1 MSNKIILASDDVDFF
16 EYIIQ
21 KLKIR
26 KSDEI
31 YRFNYESLIKNYQ
44 LIDSSLVI
52 LNSEVLNGDIYEILK
67 LLENNPCIVFALN
80 DNDEIKN
87 KFLKKGAVDFIT
99 PFNTDEDIQIK
110 VNKALKI
117 VSLLDKNK
125 YYRKFLENNNF
136 ISKYNEV
143 YIDYKLILEM
153 ELERINESSIPSV
166 LVAISPN
173 EKSKFLLSSNQ
184 IELAILSCIRKDDI
198 LMTYAANKYFLL
210 LYNTNVEAAKNIWKK
225 IVSKVPEKI
234 YAGFASVLYKK
245 REHLINEV
253 LNRLHEAINNE
264 KSLETNKDFSDS
276 FASINF
282 KNYKQEYEK
291 NLEKIIIPVF
301 YQIQQKYNNKLWGI
315 NVLHEVENG
324 VYRLLLKSKYRNGE
338 LKITSPGFSKV
349 LIDVNYSNK
358 SNSQRI
364 SIESDEFEAGFLED
378 VIEQFISDFK
388 REVEDGNT

>member
-315 NVLHEVENG
+315 NVLQEVENG

>member
-1 MSNKIILASDDVDFF
+1 
-16 EYIIQ
+16 
-21 KLKIR
+21 
-26 KSDEI
+26 
-31 YRFNYESLIKNYQ
+31 
-44 LIDSSLVI
+44 
-52 LNSEVLNGDIYEILK
+52 
-67 LLENNPCIVFALN
+67 
-80 DNDEIKN
+80 
-87 KFLKKGAVDFIT
+87 
-99 PFNTDEDIQIK
+99 
-110 VNKALKI
+110 
-117 VSLLDKNK
+117 
-125 YYRKFLENNNF
+125 
-136 ISKYNEV
+136 
-143 YIDYKLILEM
+143 
-153 ELERINESSIPSV
+153 
-166 LVAISPN
+166 
-173 EKSKFLLSSNQ
+173 
-184 IELAILSCIRKDDI
+184 
-198 LMTYAANKYFLL
+198 MTYAANKYFLL

-315 NVLHEVENG
+315 NVLQEVENG

>member
-315 NVLHEVENG
+315 NVLQEVENG

-388 REVEDGNT
+388 REAEDGNT